1 MILFCFRC
9 VFTAFVSLQSLHSSL
24 NASGGLGVASLSCI
38 YGATVLSSFVAPPV
52 IHRLTTKWTIAAGFL
67 LFVIYFTINFFPF
80 GLMLIPASLLL
91 GFLTGPLWSA
101 QGTYLTTLAIR
112 YAQSTQQVHEPVI
125 NKFNG
130 IFTSIYQAS
139 QILGHLIS
147 IIVLS
152 FNPNNPP
159 DYRYNFQY
167 THIDRYVAIN
177 KTWHSYNLNCGSH
190 GCGMQ
195 EFPND
200 DVILHEDASV
210 PFHIRNLLLGIHV
223 GFTVLG
229 LTLTVT
235 LLDKGEVMVTEGKH
249 PLSTSSHQLFLATL
263 HMFQDPRLQLLL
275 PLVLFIGLDQG
286 FVFGDFTKVKTA
298 HWIFVFPETICPY
311 LNYLVF
317 LMPEKSEN
325 ETLSWSKL
333 SHSYG
338 HFKSRIWQYWINLFK
353 SFQLQIVLKL
363 SKQTVSLIY
372 CLVYPFGIR
381 IPGNITGTTAQ
392 QN

>member
-1 MILFCFRC
+1 MYKKVDINFMYLWPYQVQRKLYHSNSYSCINFYYRANYVLIKINQAHVNIGWNVHSWKTLFGNSRC

-24 NASGGLGVASLSCI
+24 NARGGLGVASLSCI
-38 YGATVLSSFVAPPV
+38 YGATVLSAFIAPPV
-52 IHRLTTKWTIAAGFL
+52 IHRLTTKWTVAAAFL
-67 LFVIYFTINFFPF
+67 LFVIYFTINFFPH

-125 NKFNG
+125 SKFNG
-130 IFTSIYQAS
+130 IFTSIYQSS
-139 QILGHLIS
+139 QILGHLVS

-190 GCGMQ
+190 GCGLMQ
-195 EFPND
+195 EFPTD
-200 DVILHEDASV
+200 DVILHRDAPV

-223 GFTVLG
+223 GFSVLG
-229 LTLTVT
+229 LTLVVT
-235 LLDKGEVMVTEGKH
+235 LLDRGEVMVTEGKH
-249 PLSTSSHQLFLATL
+249 PLSTSSSHQLFLATL

-286 FVFGDFTKVKTA
+286 FVFSDFTKVTNQSLSLFNFQKIWVQRNA
-298 HWIFVFPETICPY
+298 TI
-311 LNYLVF
+311 VV
-317 LMPEKSEN
+317 
-325 ETLSWSKL
+325 
-333 SHSYG
+333 G
-338 HFKSRIWQYWINLFK
+338 
-353 SFQLQIVLKL
+353 
-363 SKQTVSLIY
+363 
-372 CLVYPFGIR
+372 
-381 IPGNITGTTAQ
+381 
-392 QN
+392 